1 MTDPSHAVREVDLW
15 PALHKKKEEPSAA
28 YYDDFAAFE
37 DTIPATSY
45 TCPTCEDDA
54 AIDTAGTEVVCVR
67 CGTVIDIPLELGAEY
82 RWFANDAG
90 TAAGGAGDPSRCSFP
105 VNHLMPES
113 SLGTVINL
121 RGGSGSAVM
130 RRLKRY
136 HMWNLM
142 PYRERTLWGVFE
154 GLQVR
159 ASNAGVSTAVVEEAK
174 ELYAQ
179 LTATAICRGQEQRDA
194 MLAACLW
201 ESLKRQGTARLP
213 KDIAEIF
220 NIQLRCVTKG
230 IKQFQ
235 HLLAIRSS
243 AQATDTYAA
252 PAAAVTVAPKKEKDV
267 SAAEETAET
276 IRARARQR
284 HAAAM
289 ATAVARTTSYEDF
302 ILPFLTKLSV
312 ARDAGPVLERMVR
325 HVCSRVDDL
334 GVVPENTPPS
344 LTASVIAFCA
354 GELKLG
360 IDQVEIARVCGV
372 SSVTIQKCLKRMGPW
387 RDRLLP
393 TD

>member
-1 MTDPSHAVREVDLW
+1 
-15 PALHKKKEEPSAA
+15 
-28 YYDDFAAFE
+28 
-37 DTIPATSY
+37 
-45 TCPTCEDDA
+45 
-54 AIDTAGTEVVCVR
+54 
-67 CGTVIDIPLELGAEY
+67 
-82 RWFANDAG
+82 
-90 TAAGGAGDPSRCSFP
+90 
-105 VNHLMPES
+105 MPES

-121 RGGSGSAVM
+121 RGGGSAVM

-159 ASNAGVSTAVVEEAK
+159 ASNAGVSTAIVEEAK

-201 ESLKRQGTARLP
+201 EALKRQGTARLP
-213 KDIAEIF
+213 KDVAEMF
-220 NIQLRCVTKG
+220 NIPLRCVTKG

-243 AQATDTYAA
+243 AQATDTYAS
-252 PAAAVTVAPKKEKDV
+252 PASGTA
-267 SAAEETAET
+267 SAAGGAPIEETAEV

-289 ATAVARTTSYEDF
+289 ATSVARTTSYEDF
-302 ILPFLTKLSV
+302 ILPFLTNLSV
-312 ARDAGPVLERMVR
+312 ARSTGPVLERMVR
-325 HVCSRVDDL
+325 HVCARVDDL

-344 LTASVIAFCA
+344 LTASVISFCCA
-354 GELKLG
+354 ELKLG
-360 IDQVEIARVCGV
+360 VDQAEIARVCSV
-372 SSVTIQKCLKRMGPW
+372 SAVTIQKCLKRMGPW
-387 RDRLLP
+387 RERLLA
-393 TD
+393 D